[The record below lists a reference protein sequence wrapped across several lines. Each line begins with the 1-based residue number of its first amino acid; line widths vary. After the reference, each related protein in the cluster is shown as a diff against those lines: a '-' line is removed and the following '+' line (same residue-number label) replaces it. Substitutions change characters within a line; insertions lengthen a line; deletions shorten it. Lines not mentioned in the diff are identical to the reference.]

1 MYPLDCL
8 DRNELRRVLR
18 PDIYLEAM
26 KDMGVTAKVPE
37 VTKFTLFDGKTFDA
51 ADPEKYATS
60 FPVHGLAS

>member
-1 MYPLDCL
+1 VVKK
-8 DRNELRRVLR
+8 VLR

-26 KDMGVTAKVPE
+26 KDMGVTTKVPE